1 MTTEAKI
8 QLSSTELGNLWMAY
22 ISKSA
27 MLMMNEIFKDKT
39 IDSEAKNILTSNIT
53 DAQNI
58 LNEIKKIFDNEKA
71 VIPTAFNEQ
80 DIIRDAPPLFDDIFN
95 IMFLRQMM
103 KLQLAHSAIHMFMS
117 YMKEVND
124 VSNLTSNISNKYY
137 TMATNYLLEKGVL
150 ARPPY
155 VVMPKVVE
163 FIEDKNYMSGINI
176 LSDKRSLNT
185 IEVGFLNDTIEN
197 NIFGMQLMTGFAQ
210 VTKESEVKE
219 YFIEGK
225 ELAKKVITNLSD
237 LMLQSDIQPPST
249 WAGKAT
255 ECTVSPFSDKLMMY
269 ITNLI
274 SSSAIGYNALGTSF
288 SMRSDL
294 HLKLALIAKDTF
306 EYSKKGGILM
316 IKHKWMEEP
325 PQMEDRNQLTKS
337 DK

>member
-39 IDSEAKNILTSNIT
+39 IDSEAKKILTSNIN

-103 KLQLAHSAIHMFMS
+103 KLDIAHSAIHMAMS

-124 VSNLTSNISNKYY
+124 VSNLTSNIANKYY

-150 ARPPY
+150 TRPPY
-155 VVMPKVVE
+155 VTMPKQVE
-163 FIEDKNYMSGINI
+163 FIEDKIYMSGINI
-176 LSDKRSLNT
+176 LSDKRALNT
-185 IEVGFLNDTIEN
+185 IEIGFINEAIEN

-210 VTKESEVKE
+210 VANESEVKE
-219 YFIEGK
+219 YFIKGK

-237 LMLQSDIQPPST
+237 VMLQSDIQPPST

-255 ECTVSPFSDKLMMY
+255 ECTEPPFSDKLMMY

-274 SSSAIGYNALGTSF
+274 SSSAMGFNALGTSF

-306 EYSKKGGILM
+306 DYSKKGGILM

-337 DK
+337 KK